1 MVKISSVKKISTYLE
16 TITVKGFPSSE
27 GEEQREWRH
36 FLYILGSTDMFNKLR
51 T

>member
-27 GEEQREWRH
+27 GEEQQNGGTSCT
-36 FLYILGSTDMFNKLR
+36 F
-51 T
+51 